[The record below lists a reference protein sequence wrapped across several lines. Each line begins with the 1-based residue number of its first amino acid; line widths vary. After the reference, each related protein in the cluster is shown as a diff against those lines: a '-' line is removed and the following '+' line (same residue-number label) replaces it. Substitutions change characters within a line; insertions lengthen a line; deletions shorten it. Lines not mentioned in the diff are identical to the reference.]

1 MKINKVNKKA
11 KENIIKILNS
21 INIKLNINNPFNLA
35 NNELQK
41 LTINIDFSKRIIDY
55 EILSLYDQSKL
66 MVSKFVSDFS
76 FEVKGLCKEFGFMAG
91 IFIEGCFSERKKKTV
106 NINQAKKIVISAI
119 NDALEGKAEISEQM
133 QLIGG
138 ESLLDSLKL
147 VEVCL
152 ALEDLADEHGFEF
165 DWTSEAAMSK
175 SRSMF
180 RSVAALTE
188 EFANQS
194 EV

>member
-1 MKINKVNKKA
+1 MKAETKAIYQQTIEIEVEMNNQQA
-11 KENIIKILNS
+11 KEI
-21 INIKLNINNPFNLA
+21 
-35 NNELQK
+35 
-41 LTINIDFSKRIIDY
+41 
-55 EILSLYDQSKL
+55 
-66 MVSKFVSDFS
+66 VST
-76 FEVKGLCKEFGFMAG
+76 A
-91 IFIEGCFSERKKKTV
+91 
-106 NINQAKKIVISAI
+106 ISTL
-119 NDALEGKAEISEQM
+119 LEGKIDITEDM

-138 ESLLDSLKL
+138 ESLLDSMKL

-180 RSVAALTE
+180 RSVAALAE

-194 EV
+194 EI

>member
-1 MKINKVNKKA
+1 MNMELA
-11 KENIIKILNS
+11 KE
-21 INIKLNINNPFNLA
+21 
-35 NNELQK
+35 
-41 LTINIDFSKRIIDY
+41 
-55 EILSLYDQSKL
+55 
-66 MVSKFVSDFS
+66 
-76 FEVKGLCKEFGFMAG
+76 
-91 IFIEGCFSERKKKTV
+91 
-106 NINQAKKIVISAI
+106 IVISAI
-119 NDALEGKAEISEQM
+119 NTAIEGKAEITEDM

-138 ESLLDSLKL
+138 GWLLDSMKL

-180 RSVAALTE
+180 RSVAALAE